1 MVRPGR
7 LAVALLAGFTAAF
20 AAAACVEKLSAPSC
34 TPMSWGIAS
43 TNADTIVTTRGL
55 KYISG
60 DTGSGNSTTWCNTV
74 AVHYTGYYNGTKFD
88 SSRDL
93 DRALIFTPGVGALID
108 GFEQGVIGMPS
119 CATRRLIIP
128 PDLGYGS
135 EAVVDDSGQV
145 IVPPNST
152 VVFDVE
158 VLEIRGEPVV
168 ICDSVGP

>member
-1 MVRPGR
+1 MGR
-7 LAVALLAGFTAAF
+7 TTATLLVGIGAIV
-20 AAAACVEKLSAPSC
+20 AAAGCVEQLEAPSC
-34 TPMSWGIAS
+34 TPMTWGVAS
-43 TNADTIVTTRGL
+43 TSADTIVTTRGL
-55 KYISG
+55 KFVPG

-74 AVHYTGYYNGTKFD
+74 AVHYTGYYNGNKFD

-93 DRALIFTPGVGALID
+93 NRALIFTPGLGTLID

-128 PDLGYGS
+128 PSLGWGS
-135 EAVVDDSGQV
+135 DPVVNDSGQV

-158 VLEIRGEPVV
+158 VLEIHGEPTV
-168 ICDSVGP
+168 ICDSVP